1 METLTMS
8 NPNASTAA
16 QSALVFSQYSLCHY
30 ATDLG
35 LVLRDLRA
43 LRRSTNHPSSVLDPV
58 IRRVTTLRDEVR
70 EEIASIDELLD
81 PRTADGLLAS
91 A

>member
-1 METLTMS
+1 MTTS
-8 NPNASTAA
+8 STAV

-43 LRRSTNHPSSVLDPV
+43 LRRSTNHPSAALDPI
-58 IRRVTTLRDEVR
+58 IRRVSNLRDEIR
-70 EEIASIDELLD
+70 EEIRGIDDLLG
-81 PRTADGLLAS
+81 PIPPVCVALVGA
-91 A
+91 

>member
-1 METLTMS
+1 MS
-8 NPNASTAA
+8 VSHNAAV

-43 LRRSTNHPSSVLDPV
+43 LRRSTNHPSAALDPV
-58 IRRVTTLRDEVR
+58 IRRVSNLRDEIR
-70 EEIASIDELLD
+70 EEINCIDDVLS
-81 PRTADGLLAS
+81 PRQPAGVLAI